1 MLKAPFFQRGGHVS
15 NVSLMDRE
23 GDFVLGCVLL
33 GQCGVKRLEFQAV
46 EFQALNPPPQTERS
60 GACSAA
66 QIKNAFTSFG
76 GNTRRQQHRINP
88 CTVALLWLPELQAP
102 AQKGIMREIRG
113 AHRRP
118 TRCPAVSLQPR
129 HNLPRRP

>member
-1 MLKAPFFQRGGHVS
+1 MVKAPFFQRGGHVS

-33 GQCGVKRLEFQAV
+33 GQFGVKRLEFQAMQL
-46 EFQALNPPPQTERS
+46 QALDTPPQTER
-60 GACSAA
+60 GGPCPAA
-66 QIKNAFTSFG
+66 QIKNALTSFG
-76 GNTRRQQHRINP
+76 GNTRRQQHRINS
-88 CTVALLWLPELQAP
+88 CAVALLWLPELQAP
-102 AQKGIMREIRG
+102 AQKGVMREIRD